1 MKSFTFL
8 LVLALLI
15 RVVLRQ
21 LIAPLNQDLA
31 FGIYIAS
38 SYFILPIMVF
48 SARDRLESFFLQSG
62 DLRGALVEGCLLL
75 LLALAEGVGEAYL
88 LLGGVSFLPLEAV
101 PVVLLNSFF
110 TAALIEEVLF
120 RGFLLG
126 YLCEIGIDSNWAIVL
141 QAAIFAGGHLRYLL
155 GGRWW
160 MLIIVLTWGLIFG
173 WQVLRH
179 KTIAGTLLVHTLSN
193 TITFL
198 LIGGTVHSL

>member
-1 MKSFTFL
+1 MRSFTFL

-15 RVVLRQ
+15 RLVLRQ

-31 FGIYIAS
+31 FGVYLVS
-38 SYFILPIMVF
+38 SYSILPVMVF
-48 SARDRLESFFLQSG
+48 TTRDRLKNFFLQSG
-62 DLRGALVEGCLLL
+62 DLQGALVEGCLLL

-88 LLGGVSFLPLEAV
+88 LLRGVSFLPLTAV
-101 PVVLLNSFF
+101 PIVLLNSFF
-110 TAALIEEVLF
+110 MAALIEEVLF

-126 YLCEIGIDSNWAIVL
+126 YLCEIGIDSSWAIVL
-141 QAAIFAGGHLRYLL
+141 QAFLFAGGHLRYLL
-155 GGRWW
+155 EGRWW
-160 MLIIVLTWGLIFG
+160 MLVIVLSWGLIFG